1 MAAAGRTRGVL
12 RSVLGI
18 TEQAISPLRPAHVE
32 IGTGD
37 VVTLA
42 DGVPRAVSLL
52 GRLEPHGL
60 SVCLAHD
67 GEHAV
72 VVALDGEGRYW
83 LGERL
88 AEGASVPQHAHGGA
102 EAVWAETSVGGKD
115 FLLGRVETEAREAP
129 TLVVRSDGAC
139 VVIDTSREPE
149 IGATWIS
156 EVVGASGASGEEL

>member
-1 MAAAGRTRGVL
+1 MAAPGRTRGVL

-18 TEQAISPLRPAHVE
+18 TEQQISPLQPAHVD

-37 VVTLA
+37 VVTLS
-42 DGVPRAVSLL
+42 DGAPRAVSLL
-52 GRLEPHGL
+52 GRLESDGL

-83 LGERL
+83 LGETL
-88 AEGASVPQHAHGGA
+88 GEGAGSQDGRGGA
-102 EAVWAETSVGGKD
+102 ETVWAETSVGGKD
-115 FLLGRVETEAREAP
+115 FVLSRVDAQAHGAP

-149 IGATWIS
+149 VGATWIS
-156 EVVGASGASGEEL
+156 EVFGPGGASGEGL